1 MYRSWEPNGS
11 QKGEMDM
18 YKSELEKRLFDEKKM
33 ARDIAKIEDKTAR
46 YEALV
51 GWIKTQHTEKC
62 RWSVE
67 AIADI
72 ANAYIDAKSYLDF
85 CDDTLEEDKMWARG
99 QVSVLEELLLE
110 NGWGWVVGLR

>member
-1 MYRSWEPNGS
+1 
-11 QKGEMDM
+11 M
-18 YKSELEKRLFDEKKM
+18 YKSALDKRIDFEKRI
-33 ARDIAKIEDKTAR
+33 ARDIAKIEGKKVR

-51 GWIKTQHTEKC
+51 EFIKTRYTEKS

-72 ANAYIDAKSYLDF
+72 ANAYIEAKNYLDF
-85 CDDTLEEDKMWARG
+85 YEDVLEEDNRWASG
-99 QVSVLEELLLE
+99 QVSVLERLLFE

>member
-1 MYRSWEPNGS
+1 
-11 QKGEMDM
+11 M
-18 YKSELEKRLFDEKKM
+18 YKSELDRKIAAEKRM
-33 ARDIAKIEDKTAR
+33 ARDIAKIEDSKAR

-51 GWIKTQHTEKC
+51 GFIKTQHTEKS

-72 ANAYIDAKSYLDF
+72 ANAYIEAKSYLDF
-85 CDDTLEEDKMWARG
+85 CEDVLEEDNRWASG
-99 QVSVLEELLLE
+99 QVSVLERLLLE